1 VADWQTTDEGELVLT
16 GGNFTVAADDQSVR
30 QEVLFR
36 LQTELFGYDPDP
48 ELGAGLDQFIGKPN
62 NRTLGS
68 RVNRAVTR
76 ALTRDDR
83 FARNTIRV
91 EVVPLGVHELG
102 IYVFVS
108 PAFTGTFAPTTVA
121 LSLDLTVGTTTPIT
135 G

>member
-1 VADWQTTDEGELVLT
+1 VADWETTDEGELVLS
-16 GGNFTVAADDQSVR
+16 GGNFVIASNEQSVR
-30 QEVLFR
+30 QEILFR
-36 LQTELFGYDPDP
+36 LQTELFGYAPDP

-68 RVNRAVTR
+68 RANRAVTR

-83 FARNTIRV
+83 FTPNDIRV
-91 EVVPLGVHELG
+91 EVVPLGIHEVG

-108 PAFTGTFAPTTVA
+108 PAFTGSFSPITVA
-121 LSLDLTVGTTTPIT
+121 VSIDLTVGSITTIT